1 MLRIIERTALAG
13 TLHIGVNVAHTR
25 QKMAQRLLT
34 RLIRSMSVLVFL
46 AAPPVTAGQYEDGKA
61 AFNREEFATALRI
74 LRPLADRGNPQAQ
87 ALLGSMYALGEGVPK
102 NYAAALTWYREAA
115 ARGDA
120 DAQFGLGGM
129 YYLGN
134 GVASDYVQA
143 HKWFSLAASQAHGE
157 GRFLRYFART
167 YRDRVAEQMTP
178 KQIAEAKKL
187 ARGWK
192 PDEN

>member
-1 MLRIIERTALAG
+1 MQ
-13 TLHIGVNVAHTR
+13 IGVNVAHTR
-25 QKMAQRLLT
+25 QKITQLLHT
-34 RLIRSMSVLVFL
+34 SLIGSMSLLVFL
-46 AAPPVTAGQYEDGKA
+46 ATPPVMAGQYEDGKA

-74 LRPLADRGNPQAQ
+74 LRPLADRRNPQAQ

-102 NYAAALTWYREAA
+102 NYAAALTWYRAAA
-115 ARGDA
+115 ARGNA

-129 YYLGN
+129 YYLGD
-134 GVASDYVQA
+134 GVAPDYVQA
-143 HKWFSLAASQAHGE
+143 HKWFSLAASRPHGE

-178 KQIAEAKKL
+178 EQIAEAKKL